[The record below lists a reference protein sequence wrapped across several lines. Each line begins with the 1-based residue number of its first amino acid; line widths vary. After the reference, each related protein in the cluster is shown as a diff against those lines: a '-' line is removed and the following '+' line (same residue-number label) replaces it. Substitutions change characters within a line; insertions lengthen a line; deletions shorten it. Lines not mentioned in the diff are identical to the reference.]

1 MNRFVLSY
9 KSAMKARGSFSVE
22 DRRKE
27 LRHLINITNPE
38 TGIRIYAERKLALLR
53 KAANHPPSKNGGGV

>member
-1 MNRFVLSY
+1 
-9 KSAMKARGSFSVE
+9 MKARGSFSVD

-27 LRHLINITNPE
+27 LRHLINITNSE

-53 KAANHPPSKNGGGV
+53 KAG

>member
-1 MNRFVLSY
+1 MNRFVLSHR
-9 KSAMKARGSFSVE
+9 SAMKARGSFSVD

-27 LRHLINITNPE
+27 LRHLINITNSE

-53 KAANHPPSKNGGGV
+53 KAG